1 MLTPPPCRSE
11 VTKLSEDVAAL
22 KAHAQHARSAD
33 GVEDRLRSLAET
45 VQNLPTS
52 LSRDATSD
60 AVKQLSETV
69 LGELRR
75 RDAAPVAAR
84 PDVDEK
90 LALRFE
96 RLERALENAVAQRP
110 ARAPDDGALERRLG
124 AVDAALD
131 AVKRDVA
138 DAVGKQRDAADALA
152 RSVDAQLRDVRKSV
166 DDGRAESARLLEATT
181 AKLSEELRAHKSTSG
196 DARASMALELK
207 AIHDAVGALKETVRS
222 ASVEAPLRA
231 LESQINT
238 QTSTLRETIERERD
252 ATRESTRDLVRE
264 ELRGLRAKTSDLRE
278 AVDGGVVSSAAACV
292 PASSSRRASEK

>member
-1 MLTPPPCRSE
+1 MDRLAGENPILLTPPPCRSE

-84 PDVDEK
+84 PDADEK

-96 RLERALENAVAQRP
+96 RLERALENAVAQRS

-196 DARASMALELK
+196 DARASMAGQEK
-207 AIHDAVGALKETVRS
+207 
-222 ASVEAPLRA
+222 
-231 LESQINT
+231 
-238 QTSTLRETIERERD
+238 
-252 ATRESTRDLVRE
+252 
-264 ELRGLRAKTSDLRE
+264 RAKFPTSK
-278 AVDGGVVSSAAACV
+278 APSSAGFHSFRLIFGRAII
-292 PASSSRRASEK
+292 SRNGLEA